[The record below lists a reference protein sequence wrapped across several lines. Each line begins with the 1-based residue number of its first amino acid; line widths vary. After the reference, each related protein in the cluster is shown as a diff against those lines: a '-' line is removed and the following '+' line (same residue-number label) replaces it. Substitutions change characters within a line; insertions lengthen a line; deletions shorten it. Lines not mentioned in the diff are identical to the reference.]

1 MMTKKNHKMSW
12 LGVMSVLTLWGI
24 SASAQQMLPTD
35 TEAAQMQDAIAQTT
49 GEFDQMNLGYIHS
62 LGMQQKAWN
71 DPLSHMGEGQLKPG
85 YSRYTWSPDVVLPIR
100 LREGMMTLIN
110 LPTWELIE
118 KVHIGSP
125 ESFGGEI
132 AAPNSLLLYADPSY
146 IGVDC
151 NMIVFGRSGN
161 RYVFY
166 LRSETYNTDKITQ
179 SVVDVLVGPRYTPSS
194 AGGSLGA
201 FNGAS
206 VTMSSASASGFA
218 SAPGWAG
225 QSNLTP
231 GGAQNPKIGLN
242 TASTGPKDWL
252 ASIPVDP
259 ESFRFDIEMYL
270 PNPSDVDIAPDNV
283 WRDNIFTYID
293 LGPKALTMVQRPV
306 VSMIVEDSEVPVGFR
321 TRGPNSRLIVVE
333 GIGDMVL
340 RNGKKLICLKLRR
353 DPATG
358 LEWTDYSGDSA
369 RPERWYAPHQPD
381 NFGAGDGALSVDDM
395 LARKQVAMTM
405 DGQPINRAAG
415 AGTAGQG
422 RRGGCCDA
430 AYEDCP
436 MSEYCDDMPIQGAGA
451 GNAYN
456 AVTAGGSA
464 NGGMMPLQTIPPT
477 VLNSQAARAGIDDVM
492 GGMNGSGAIYDQ
504 ADHAYRGPAGAGVV
518 PVAVPRNRRVTP
530 TTTESI
536 AVELGSNANIAALE
550 EDWEKIYSQNE
561 DVLKGYEPYYSVDA
575 TADGDVR
582 ELFRLRV
589 GPVKSI
595 RTGDTLCRKL
605 GRRGFSCSVVRI
617 Q

>member
-1 MMTKKNHKMSW
+1 MTTKKMNKMSW
-12 LGVMSVLTLWGI
+12 LGALGVGIILTTG
-24 SASAQQMLPTD
+24 AMAQQMLPTD
-35 TEAAQMQDAIAQTT
+35 TEAAQLEDAIAQTT

-85 YSRYTWSPDVVLPIR
+85 YSRYTWSPDVILPIR

-110 LPTWELIE
+110 LPVWELIE

-179 SVVDVLVGPRYTPSS
+179 SVVDVLVGPRYTPVS
-194 AGGSLGA
+194 AGGSLGSY
-201 FNGAS
+201 NGAS
-206 VTMSSASASGFA
+206 VTMSTASANAFS

-225 QSNLTP
+225 QSSLTP
-231 GGAQNPKIGLN
+231 GGAQNPQIGLN

-259 ESFRFDIEMYL
+259 ESFRFDIDMYL
-270 PNPSDVDIAPDNV
+270 PDPRAVDIAPDNV

-358 LEWTDYSGDSA
+358 LEWTDYSADSA

-405 DGQPINRAAG
+405 DGKPIDQSAYG
-415 AGTAGQG
+415 AGQDGRQG
-422 RRGGCCDA
+422 KKGCCES

-436 MSEYCDDMPIQGAGA
+436 TEYCDENPMWGPNGGS
-451 GNAYN
+451 AYN
-456 AVTAGGSA
+456 AVTTGGQA
-464 NGGMMPLQTIPPT
+464 NGGMAPIQTIPPT
-477 VLNSQAARAGIDDVM
+477 VLNSESARSGIDNVM
-492 GGMNGSGAIYDQ
+492 GGIAGGAVYGGS
-504 ADHAYRGPAGAGVV
+504 DHVYAEAKV
-518 PVAVPRNRRVTP
+518 PVHRNRRVTP
-530 TTTESI
+530 TATESI
-536 AVELGSNANIAALE
+536 AVELGANANIATLE
-550 EDWEKIYSQNE
+550 EEWEKIYSQNE